1 MEKVD
6 SLNRRL
12 YWKVEIE
19 NHNKNQKLT
28 RNTREKDEE
37 IVRVLEKIK
46 KARVKILRD
55 EEWQIGGVGVKRRK
69 RLYKELRVEI
79 IWLYHDV
86 LVVKHGET

>member
-1 MEKVD
+1 MGKVN

-19 NHNKNQKLT
+19 NHNKNQKLI
-28 RNTREKDEE
+28 RNTRKKDKE
-37 IVRVLEKIK
+37 IVRVVEKIK

-55 EEWQIGGVGVKRRK
+55 EEWQIDRVGIKRRK
-69 RLYKELRVEI
+69 GLYKELRVEI

-86 LVVKHGET
+86 PVVKYGET

>member
-19 NHNKNQKLT
+19 NHNKNQKLI

-55 EEWQIGGVGVKRRK
+55 EE
-69 RLYKELRVEI
+69 
-79 IWLYHDV
+79 
-86 LVVKHGET
+86 